1 MKRLI
6 AHRIVTHLRS
16 IMFTLTPPQNLR
28 SIPDRTAPLHN
39 SPLPNW
45 DSRYQPNLNALLVPN
60 QEFPIH
66 QLLDR
71 LSSAGRKRTVD
82 LVRRHLKINC
92 ELAGL
97 DAHRLFSTSKN
108 VVSLSKVRSLSVYVE
123 RIYDRL
129 LTCYLEQAQQ
139 APAITG
145 RSVQQV
151 PIASIPTLSTLSQA
165 LNPLLEDL
173 YKAHLVGDDPR
184 TIGFVT
190 TQFHFTTRAIFKRL
204 KLWDQVLLYPYL
216 QFAEEQVCMPWHD
229 LNQAA
234 LSHPAHSPEVMLVNQ
249 MIGECDQIAI
259 AVYQQAQQQLPSM
272 KSTRGDMTHP
282 DVAASIIRDTTMFQ
296 TYLWLCVLEGN
307 VSAVQDRLLPLC
319 IMVFPSVGVS
329 WEWVY
334 QMLVMMVSQISEN
347 LSAEQWDLVRPTAE
361 LLLETFMLE
370 DDLSHNLSSQQTE
383 TAQITNALPE
393 QTKLEEQ
400 AAYRVFQP
408 IAIEDMLPSQ
418 PFAPHLWSA
427 FKS

>member
-1 MKRLI
+1 M
-6 AHRIVTHLRS
+6 
-16 IMFTLTPPQNLR
+16 
-28 SIPDRTAPLHN
+28 PDRTVPQ

-66 QLLDR
+66 QLLDH
-71 LSSAGRKRTVD
+71 LSTAGRKRTVD

-97 DAHRLFSTSKN
+97 DAHRLFSTRQN
-108 VVSLSKVRSLSVYVE
+108 VVSLSKVRSLSVHVE

-129 LTCYLEQAQQ
+129 LTCYSEQAQQ
-139 APAITG
+139 APTITG
-145 RSVQQV
+145 GAAQPQV
-151 PIASIPTLSTLSQA
+151 PIANIPTLSTLSQA

-173 YKAHLVGDDPR
+173 CQAHLVGDDPR

-216 QFAEEQVCMPWHD
+216 QFAEEQVCMPWQD
-229 LNQAA
+229 LNRAA
-234 LSHPAHSPEVMLVNQ
+234 LSHPAHSPEVLLVDH
-249 MIGECDQIAI
+249 MIGQCDRIAI
-259 AVYQQAQQQLPSM
+259 AVYQQARQQLSSM
-272 KSTRGDMTHP
+272 KSTRGDMDHP

-296 TYLWLCVLEGN
+296 TYLWLCVLQGN
-307 VSAVQDRLLPLC
+307 MSAVQDRLLPLC
-319 IMVFPSVGVS
+319 MMVFPSVGVS

-334 QMLVMMVSQISEN
+334 QMLVMMVSQISET
-347 LSAEQWDLVRPTAE
+347 LSAAQWDLVRPTAE
-361 LLLETFMLE
+361 LLLETFMLDE
-370 DDLSHNLSSQQTE
+370 GLSHNLSHDRSHNLSEQRLATVQNP
-383 TAQITNALPE
+383 APLPE

-408 IAIEDMLPSQ
+408 IAIADMIPSQ

-427 FKS
+427 FKG

>member
-1 MKRLI
+1 
-6 AHRIVTHLRS
+6 
-16 IMFTLTPPQNLR
+16 MFTFTPPQNHR
-28 SIPDRTAPLHN
+28 SAPAA
-39 SPLPNW
+39 SPHPSLLPSW
-45 DSRYQPNLNALLVPN
+45 TTRYQPNLNALQVSN

-66 QLLDR
+66 QLLDH
-71 LSSAGRKRTVD
+71 LSAAGRKRTVN

-97 DAHRLFSTSKN
+97 DAHRLFSTRQN
-108 VVSLSKVRSLSVYVE
+108 VVSLSKVRNLSVHVE

-129 LTCYLEQAQQ
+129 LTCYSEQAQQ
-139 APAITG
+139 APTITG
-145 RSVQQV
+145 GSTQQQV

-165 LNPLLEDL
+165 LNPLLDDL
-173 YKAHLVGDDPR
+173 CKAHLVDDDPR

-216 QFAEEQVCMPWHD
+216 QFAEEQVCMPWQD

-234 LSHPAHSPEVMLVNQ
+234 LRHLPHSPEVLLVDQ
-249 MIGECDQIAI
+249 MISQCDQIAI
-259 AVYQQAQQQLPSM
+259 AVYQQARQQLPSM
-272 KSTRGDMTHP
+272 KSVRGDMNHP
-282 DVAASIIRDTTMFQ
+282 DVAASMIRDTTMFQ
-296 TYLWLCVLEGN
+296 TYLWLCFLQGDM
-307 VSAVQDRLLPLC
+307 SAVQDRLLPLC
-319 IMVFPSVGVS
+319 MMVFPSVGVS

-334 QMLVMMVSQISEN
+334 QMLVMLVSQISEQ

-370 DDLSHNLSSQQTE
+370 DELSHNPSHNLSHNLGNNLSEQRLE
-383 TAQITNALPE
+383 AAQSPAALPD

-400 AAYRVFQP
+400 AAYRFFQP
-408 IAIEDMLPSQ
+408 IALADTIPSQ

-427 FKS
+427 FKG